1 MTAPRRALVVSR
13 SAPQRE
19 QLQQWLLGAGYQV
32 TGASDFPDARTLLET
47 TAPDLLVSDVKL
59 EAYNGLHLAIWTSGR
74 RLPTRTMLIGDP
86 DLVLQKE
93 AEREHAMYMLAPL
106 DQAVFLSAVTALLE
120 TDPPTRRS
128 PRKRVEVDAV
138 VDGVVASVIDVSYG
152 GLCVAVDDADAIAFP
167 PFFTLRLPNFDM
179 ACRVQRVW
187 TSRDQNRRHTLLCG
201 ARLPGADGETAGA
214 WRAFVDTVP
223 DRTSMPL
230 ESAG

>member
-1 MTAPRRALVVSR
+1 MTLPRRALVVSR
-13 SAPQRE
+13 NSQQRE
-19 QLQQWLLGAGYQV
+19 QLQSWLLTAGYRV
-32 TGASDFPDARTLLET
+32 NAAIDFQEARGYLET
-47 TAPDLLVSDVKL
+47 AAPDLLVSDVKL
-59 EAYNGLHLAIWTSGR
+59 DAYNGLHLAIWTSGR
-74 RLPTRTMLIGDP
+74 RLPTRTMLIGEP

-106 DQAVFLSAVTALLE
+106 EQAVFLSAVTALLE
-120 TDPPTRRS
+120 TEPPTRRS
-128 PRKRVEVDAV
+128 PRKRVDLDAV

-152 GLCVAVDDADAIAFP
+152 GLCLAVEDGDAIAFP

-187 TSRDQNRRHTLLCG
+187 TSRAQNRRNTLLCG

-223 DRTSMPL
+223 DNASIPL